1 MFSRRTN
8 QSETIVPNSG
18 GDDIT
23 SGDDATSHDSLPFVT
38 ALARGLSVI
47 RAFGPDRAEPSL
59 ADLAKATEL
68 PRATVRRC
76 IHTLIELGYAQSNGR
91 HFSLTP
97 KILTLG
103 YAYLSTAPL
112 PRIAQPFLERISESC
127 NESCS
132 LSILEGD
139 EVVYLARS
147 ARKRIMSVDLSVGS
161 LLPAYCTSMGRVLL
175 AALPEDEARARLARA
190 PLQRF
195 TPHTIIDRD
204 ALGEILNGVRRQGF
218 ALVDQELEI
227 GLRSLA
233 VPVFGGGGKVVA
245 AMNVSAQAGRVDI
258 VQLRGPLLDSL
269 RLGVAELSAV
279 LGGL

>member
-1 MFSRRTN
+1 MGFCSSGEQN
-8 QSETIVPNSG
+8 EAAVPSIDA
-18 GDDIT
+18 DDIST
-23 SGDDATSHDSLPFVT
+23 PDSQPFVT
-38 ALARGLSVI
+38 ALARGLAVI

-59 ADLAKATEL
+59 TDLAKATEL

-76 IHTLIELGYAQSNGR
+76 VHTLVGLGYAQSDGR

-103 YAYLSTAPL
+103 YAYLSTASL
-112 PRIAQPFLERISESC
+112 PRVAQPFLERISESC

-175 AALPEDEARARLARA
+175 AALPEDEMCNRLARA
-190 PLQRF
+190 QLQRL
-195 TPHTIIDRD
+195 TPHTIVDPD
-204 ALGEILNGVRRQGF
+204 ALRELLTGVRRQGF
-218 ALVDQELEI
+218 ALVDQELDI

-233 VPVFGGGGKVVA
+233 VPV
-245 AMNVSAQAGRVDI
+245 
-258 VQLRGPLLDSL
+258 
-269 RLGVAELSAV
+269 LG
-279 LGGL
+279 

>member
-1 MFSRRTN
+1 MPG
-8 QSETIVPNSG
+8 PN

-23 SGDDATSHDSLPFVT
+23 SPDTQPFVT
-38 ALARGLSVI
+38 ALARGLAVI
-47 RAFGPDRAEPSL
+47 RAFGPGRAEPSL

-76 IHTLIELGYAQSNGR
+76 VHTLIELGYAQSNGR

-103 YAYLSTAPL
+103 YAYLSTASL

-175 AALPEDEARARLARA
+175 AALPEDEARTRLARA
-190 PLQRF
+190 QLQRF
-195 TPHTIIDRD
+195 TPHTIVDPD
-204 ALGEILNGVRRQGF
+204 SLGEILNGVRRQGF

-233 VPVFGGGGKVVA
+233 VPVFGAGGKVVA

>member
-1 MFSRRTN
+1 MGFCSSDE
-8 QSETIVPNSG
+8 QGEGAVLHIDA
-18 GDDIT
+18 DDVSI
-23 SGDDATSHDSLPFVT
+23 DDSQPFVT
-38 ALARGLSVI
+38 ALARGLAVI
-47 RAFGPDRAEPSL
+47 RAFGRDPAEPTL
-59 ADLAKATEL
+59 TDLAKATEL

-76 IHTLIELGYAQSNGR
+76 VHTLVGLGYAQSDGR

-103 YAYLSTAPL
+103 YAYLSTASL
-112 PRIAQPFLERISESC
+112 PRVAQPFLERISESC

-175 AALPEDEARARLARA
+175 AALPEDEVCNRLARA
-190 PLQRF
+190 KLEQF
-195 TPHTIIDRD
+195 TPHTIVDPD
-204 ALGEILNGVRRQGF
+204 ALREILNGVRRQGF
-218 ALVDQELEI
+218 ALVDQELEV

-233 VPVFGGGGKVVA
+233 VPVFGAGGKVVA

>member
-1 MFSRRTN
+1 MLR
-8 QSETIVPNSG
+8 IDA
-18 GDDIT
+18 DDIST
-23 SGDDATSHDSLPFVT
+23 EDSQPFVT
-38 ALARGLSVI
+38 ALARGLAVI
-47 RAFGPDRAEPSL
+47 RAFGRDRAESTL
-59 ADLAKATEL
+59 TDLAKATEL

-76 IHTLIELGYAQSNGR
+76 VHTLVGLGYAQSDGR
-91 HFSLTP
+91 HFALTP

-103 YAYLSTAPL
+103 YAYLSTASL
-112 PRIAQPFLERISESC
+112 PRVAQPFLERISESC

-175 AALPEDEARARLARA
+175 AALPEDEMCNRLARA
-190 PLQRF
+190 KLQRF
-195 TPHTIIDRD
+195 TPHTIVDPDSLR
-204 ALGEILNGVRRQGF
+204 EILNGVRRQGF
-218 ALVDQELEI
+218 AIVDQELEI

-233 VPVFGGGGKVVA
+233 VPVFGAGGKVVA

>member
-1 MFSRRTN
+1 MGFCSSDE
-8 QSETIVPNSG
+8 QGEGAVLHIDA
-18 GDDIT
+18 DDVSIN
-23 SGDDATSHDSLPFVT
+23 DSQPFVT
-38 ALARGLSVI
+38 ALARGLAVI
-47 RAFGPDRAEPSL
+47 RAFGRDPAEPTL
-59 ADLAKATEL
+59 TDLAKATEL

-76 IHTLIELGYAQSNGR
+76 VHTLVGLGYAQSDGR

-103 YAYLSTAPL
+103 YAYLSTASL
-112 PRIAQPFLERISESC
+112 PRVAQPFLERISESC

-175 AALPEDEARARLARA
+175 AALPEDEVCNRLARA
-190 PLQRF
+190 KLEQF
-195 TPHTIIDRD
+195 TPHTIVDPD
-204 ALGEILNGVRRQGF
+204 ALREILNGVRRQGF
-218 ALVDQELEI
+218 ALVDQELEV

-233 VPVFGGGGKVVA
+233 VPVFGAGGKVVA